1 MVSVSD
7 VTSAAEARTNSAPI
21 DADAF
26 ARLRAARQRD
36 PASIATTLRARMR
49 RPLVR
54 DDGRL
59 FIVAADHPARGAL
72 GVRTNPLAMANRY
85 DLLQRLALALSRPGV
100 DGVLGTPDVI
110 EDLALLGA
118 LDGKIAVG
126 SMNRGG
132 LRSAAFEMDDRFTG
146 YDVDSMMSSGLDAAK
161 LLVRVNLQDHATAG
175 ILENT
180 ANAVTQS
187 ARAGLPIMLEPFMS
201 EWVDGRIVNDL
212 STDAVITSVAIASGL
227 GASSAYTWLKL
238 PVVAD
243 MERVMEATTLP
254 TLLLGGDSDAD
265 PDETYASWASALA
278 LPGVHGLVVGRT
290 LLYPHDDDVAQAVD
304 IAAALVH
311 GR

>member
-1 MVSVSD
+1 VSEVAGLKD
-7 VTSAAEARTNSAPI
+7 PVIT
-21 DADAF
+21 DDAF
-26 ARLRAARQRD
+26 ARLRASRQRD
-36 PASIATTLRARMR
+36 PGSIADALASRSR

-54 DDGRL
+54 GDGRL

-72 GVRTNPLAMANRY
+72 GVRKDAMAMANRY

-100 DGVLGTPDVI
+100 DGVLGTPDII

-132 LRSAAFEMDDRFTG
+132 LRGAVFEMDDRYTG
-146 YDVDSMMSSGLDAAK
+146 YDVDSMVRSGLDAAK
-161 LLVRVNLQDHATAG
+161 LLVRVNLRDAATAST
-175 ILENT
+175 LEDT
-180 ANAVTQS
+180 ARAVSDS
-187 ARAGLPIMLEPFMS
+187 ALAGLPIMLEPFMS

-212 STDAVITSVAIASGL
+212 STDAVVTSVAIASGL
-227 GASSAYTWLKL
+227 GVSSAYTWLKL
-238 PVVAD
+238 PVVDD

-254 TLLLGGDSDAD
+254 TLLLGGDSEAA
-265 PDETYASWASALA
+265 PETTYASWASALA

-290 LLYPHDDDVAQAVD
+290 LLYPHDDDVALAVD
-304 IAAALVH
+304 TAASLVH